1 MWKVITF
8 AIFTIFAAQVSA
20 SGNDAIKR
28 TIEDQIAAFK
38 LNEFETAFTGWFWT
52 GIRRDI
58 WLEYPY
64 QTISINPITDKRAST
79 DLHWSKRILSD
90 GKYKQMCF
98 KEARVLHLSYMNKDY
113 EDLNFDNKQII
124 KEYIKNV

>member
-38 LNEFETAFTGWFWT
+38 LNDFEQHLVLLLRFLGKS
-52 GIRRDI
+52 
-58 WLEYPY
+58 LVV
-64 QTISINPITDKRAST
+64 Q
-79 DLHWSKRILSD
+79 RILEKWYVTD
-90 GKYKQMCF
+90 TLWYGAHPK
-98 KEARVLHLSYMNKDY
+98 
-113 EDLNFDNKQII
+113 
-124 KEYIKNV
+124 